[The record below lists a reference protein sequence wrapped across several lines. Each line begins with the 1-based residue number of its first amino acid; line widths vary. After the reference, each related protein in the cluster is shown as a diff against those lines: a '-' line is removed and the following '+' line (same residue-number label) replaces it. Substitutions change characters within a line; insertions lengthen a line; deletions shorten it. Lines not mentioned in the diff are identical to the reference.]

1 MMPSSTTISVR
12 CLRAKTSKQTLKHK
26 TMALTTKCRAFYV
39 DKPFS
44 GFLTWASQTKAYVPV
59 PSGDPP
65 ISWESG
71 SKEALDAIG
80 EVIAEADYFEK
91 LMVLWGQ
98 ESSRNM
104 TSPELRADNVVF
116 IKSIGNNFGL

>member
-1 MMPSSTTISVR
+1 
-12 CLRAKTSKQTLKHK
+12 
-26 TMALTTKCRAFYV
+26 MALITKCRAFYV
-39 DKPFS
+39 DNPYS
-44 GFLTWASQTKAYVPV
+44 GFLTWAPQTKAYIPV

-65 ISWESG
+65 ISWESE

-91 LMVLWGQ
+91 LMALWGQ

-104 TSPELRADNVVF
+104 TSPELRVDNVAF
-116 IKSIGNNFGL
+116 IKSIGNNLGL

>member
-1 MMPSSTTISVR
+1 
-12 CLRAKTSKQTLKHK
+12 
-26 TMALTTKCRAFYV
+26 MALTMKCRAFYI
-39 DKPFS
+39 DKPYS
-44 GFLTWASQTKAYVPV
+44 GFLTWAPQTKAYVPV

-65 ISWESG
+65 ISWESE

-80 EVIAEADYFEK
+80 EVITQADYFEK

-104 TSPELRADNVVF
+104 SSPELRADNVVF
-116 IKSIGNNFGL
+116 IKSIGNNLEF